1 MVALAPPMMKLDHLT
16 IPVTDLP
23 RSRGWY
29 VGTLGLQV
37 EFEVPDRQAVA
48 LQDTDDFTIF
58 LQQGP
63 SAVQPGGCA
72 LYFQVASVDD
82 TFAEWSGRGIEFS
95 HAPRKTYWGYGA
107 ELKDPDGYLVRLWDQ
122 RSMKEK

>member
-1 MVALAPPMMKLDHLT
+1 VYGRPIRKARITGQLDHLT
-16 IPVTDLP
+16 IPVTNLP
-23 RSRGWY
+23 RSREWY
-29 VGTLGLQV
+29 VGTLGLKV
-37 EFEVPDRQAVA
+37 EF
-48 LQDTDDFTIF
+48 IF

-63 SAVQPGGCA
+63 SSVQPGGCA

-82 TFAEWSGRGIEFS
+82 TFAQWSGRGIEFS

-107 ELKDPDGYLVRLWDQ
+107 ELNDPDGYLVRLWDQ